1 MSGFFYYL
9 LTFEE
14 SVTSVFGIRFPYEQ
28 PQYTVLED
36 LGQSVEVRQYEPR
49 LAIEAAIDNPDQ

>member
-9 LTFEE
+9 LTFAE

-28 PQYTVLED
+28 PQYTVLQD
-36 LGQSVEVRQYEPR
+36 LGQSVEDP
-49 LAIEAAIDNPDQ
+49 AIRAAFGDRSSDR